1 MEVGDQIFKEL
12 VERVVVSEHKEKAQQ
27 ERLDL
32 LEKSIQECLAQIIGL
47 SRALKETSAPYNSIM
62 INDDLEQKER
72 IEENQKSRLGT
83 QHQHGHESRDDRL
96 TRMRDKYGDD
106 LTGRSKQTG

>member
-12 VERVVVSEHKEKAQQ
+12 VERVVTSEFKEKAQQ

-32 LEKSIQECLAQIIGL
+32 LEKSIQECLSQIIGL
-47 SRALKETSAPYNSIM
+47 SKVLKEASAPHDSIM

-72 IEENQKSRLGT
+72 IEKNQQNRLGT
-83 QHQHGHESRDDRL
+83 QHQYGHESRESRLNRMKDR
-96 TRMRDKYGDD
+96 YGDD